1 MQKTQNSSTMN
12 AFNFRLSQEISD
24 VNSTFSDV
32 QETKLPKIKRKF
44 TQNTN
49 DALVKLPQLK
59 KEILQ
64 KKSIN
69 SRTAKNKVQNFYFP
83 DQKITQNPK

>member
-1 MQKTQNSSTMN
+1 MFLQKTQNSLTMN

-59 KEILQ
+59 KKYYRKNPLTHALQ
-64 KKSIN
+64 KTKS
-69 SRTAKNKVQNFYFP
+69 
-83 DQKITQNPK
+83 KISIFQIKK